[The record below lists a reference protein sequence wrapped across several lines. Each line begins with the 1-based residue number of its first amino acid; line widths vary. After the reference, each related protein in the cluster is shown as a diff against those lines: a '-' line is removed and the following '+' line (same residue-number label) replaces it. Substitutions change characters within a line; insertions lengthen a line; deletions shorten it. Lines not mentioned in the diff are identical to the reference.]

1 MPKKNKKVSWT
12 GLVEKYMPPVIAAVI
27 DLVGSEP
34 NLDPQESQAIDDVIE
49 AKGSKVLVYSNWD
62 GHGKNWNLGAMDD
75 TPSEYES
82 LVSEMLDATTRDEMF
97 EALIIKYDGSIFEL
111 RGEAVK
117 IKYVLE
123 PYL

>member
-12 GLVEKYMPPVIAAVI
+12 GLVEKYVPPVIAAVI

-34 NLDPQESQAIDDVIE
+34 NLDTQESQAIDDVIE
-49 AKGSKVLVYSNWD
+49 AKGSKVLVYSHWE
-62 GHGKNWNLGAMDD
+62 GHGRAWNLGAMDD
-75 TPSEYES
+75 TDAEYEG
-82 LVSEMLDATTRDEMF
+82 LVREMLDATDRSEMF
-97 EALIIKYDGSIFEL
+97 ESLIIKYDGSIYEL